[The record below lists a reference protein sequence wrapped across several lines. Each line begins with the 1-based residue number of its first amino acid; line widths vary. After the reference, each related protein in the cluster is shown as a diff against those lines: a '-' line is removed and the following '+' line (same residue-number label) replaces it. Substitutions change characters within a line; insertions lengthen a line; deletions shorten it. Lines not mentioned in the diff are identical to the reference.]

1 MNSKLLKNSRNIAQ
15 IVKLKAILQRIENKI
30 DKVLE
35 NDAKRFQ

>member
-1 MNSKLLKNSRNIAQ
+1 MNSELLKNSRNIAQ